1 MTVFSRPV
9 NVTETHKYLI
19 SDANSTIHPHKLIG
33 LFQKF
38 LWKLNNATITLF
50 KKEKYYQNFPQFLWH
65 KGSKCKRQIDTCL
78 YRFCKQTSNF
88 TSRYRILEDFLQ
100 LVIVHVTS
108 MTLIWFAVTLTVR
121 LDGWVTTVW
130 SPPQSLIH
138 IWVHSLKDTS
148 QRVGNNQS
156 YRLFNKAVLHDIH
169 CIWVHSL

>member
-1 MTVFSRPV
+1 MTAFSWSV
-9 NVTETHKYLI
+9 NVTDTHKYLI
-19 SDANSTIHPHKLIG
+19 SNAKSTILPHKLIG

-50 KKEKYYQNFPQFLWH
+50 KKEKFYQHFPQLLRN

-78 YRFCKQTSNF
+78 YRFSKQTSNF

-100 LVIVHVTS
+100 LAIVHVTS
-108 MTLIWFAVTLTVR
+108 MTLIWFAVTLTVC
-121 LDGWVTTVW
+121 LDRWVTTVW

-148 QRVGNNQS
+148 QRDGNNQS
-156 YRLFNKAVLHDIH
+156 YRLFNKAVLVDIH